1 MHHPRFHTVLKFY
14 PSGVE
19 ECKLCICSYF
29 PFLNKLALIIQV
41 DCYKLSYFLAEAF
54 FAARETL
61 HYETLCRFLSLFVKG
76 QHYLTKFET
85 VAILQ
90 RLNVAHPQ
98 YMTPL
103 KIA

>member
-1 MHHPRFHTVLKFY
+1 MPVSLVMRKAFT
-14 PSGVE
+14 GA
-19 ECKLCICSYF
+19 KLGI
-29 PFLNKLALIIQV
+29 A
-41 DCYKLSYFLAEAF
+41 
-54 FAARETL
+54 T
-61 HYETLCRFLSLFVKG
+61 HYLFLSLFVKG

>member
-1 MHHPRFHTVLKFY
+1 MRKAFT
-14 PSGVE
+14 GA
-19 ECKLCICSYF
+19 KLGIATYH
-29 PFLNKLALIIQV
+29 L
-41 DCYKLSYFLAEAF
+41 
-54 FAARETL
+54 
-61 HYETLCRFLSLFVKG
+61 FLSLFVKG